1 MFEDLA
7 DETRSLLLGR
17 VDTLLSNDEVR
28 GLSRSELIGFG
39 QLFVSREILDVLTE
53 IRDLLKEERKDK
65 VSPRSTASGA
75 TNGGGEH
82 KEKQNRLSPSTDERF
97 PEDLG
102 WRVDKEV
109 TMVASSSSEDKDT
122 ATRNKEELSQKVA
135 EAVKQKLDFQ
145 AETIVTPVDKESSK
159 SNESKTGSSNGN

>member
-39 QLFVSREILDVLTE
+39 QLFVSRETLDVLTE
-53 IRDLLKEERKDK
+53 IRDLLKEERKEK
-65 VSPRSTASGA
+65 
-75 TNGGGEH
+75 E
-82 KEKQNRLSPSTDERF
+82 EKQNRLSPSTDERF

-102 WRVDKEV
+102 WRVDKEA